1 MVTLSPGVRISLS
14 PGFMVN
20 DDNTDNCF
28 IAGAIRFVP
37 VTEDEEPQFLL
48 ACEYRS
54 FIR

>member
-1 MVTLSPGVRISLS
+1 MIKPIIYILFRHNKPGDRK
-14 PGFMVN
+14 
-20 DDNTDNCF
+20 NCF